1 MLQIIESDRQWQV
14 SGAMTVA
21 YVQELLSK
29 SESLQQKQTLQID
42 LSLVTDVDTAS
53 ISLMLEWIRRVKAR
67 GATLVFVNIP
77 KSLMSLVKLY
87 EVSPLIQHI
96 KR

>member
-14 SGAMTVA
+14 NGAMTMA
-21 YVQELLSK
+21 TVQALLVE
-29 SESLQQKQTLQID
+29 SESLVQKQALQID
-42 LSLVTDVDTAS
+42 LSMVTAVDTAS
-53 ISLMLEWIRRVKAR
+53 ISLMFEWIRRAKAR

-77 KSLMSLVKLY
+77 NSLMSLVKLY
-87 EVSPLIQHI
+87 EVSTLIQHI

>member
-21 YVQELLSK
+21 YVQELLAK

-53 ISLMLEWIRRVKAR
+53 ISLMLEWIRRAKAR